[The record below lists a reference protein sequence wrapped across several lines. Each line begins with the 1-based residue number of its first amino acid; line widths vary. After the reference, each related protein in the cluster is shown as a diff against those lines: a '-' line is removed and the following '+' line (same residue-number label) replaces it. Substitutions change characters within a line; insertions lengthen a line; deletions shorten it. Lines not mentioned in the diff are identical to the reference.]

1 MISILRPNRLV
12 MTLMSLGLL
21 AACGGGGGVSGVT
34 PRVISGA
41 VIDGYIQGATVCLDV
56 NSNLI
61 CDPGEPSSTTDKDG
75 SYSISYNGS
84 IDGLLVLAVVPK
96 GAIDSELGEVKQAFD
111 LMSPAENALTV
122 TPITT
127 LVASDMATRKVSVE
141 DAVNA
146 VQAQFN
152 FQKPLLDYDFKKAG
166 DADTLKVA
174 QVIAASMANA
184 KQEFKTLNDNGKLGL
199 TPSELVKAVNN
210 DVKANVLPQLILSDG
225 TSAIKTTF
233 NNQEDLVTAV
243 AIKATAENPLSGRIQ
258 QIVAQTKA
266 GDGSVTKMSDA
277 FKEGIVIGELDS
289 GDYIDANGKR
299 VGNWSGFTNQLS
311 IEFIKYDPST
321 DVGVSSIEK
330 VWTTDSGVSDW
341 YKVFSNDQ
349 FEVTYTFVGSEWISR
364 IGDDL
369 QGKPIFQDN
378 CLVLPVKSGSDVGTR
393 VCAISKNLAGK
404 KLSEFL
410 KDENGKNSVCK
421 TPNGSA
427 VANCDP
433 NQVFPPNS
441 IAYDLSLSTNTNLY
455 EAWTGSE
462 DWDGYDF
469 KGKDWNK
476 PGSVVPTMTRF
487 LERMNERTSP
497 EYVGSNCS
505 TGFLIKDTTK
515 DNDGKIIGGTI
526 KWGKN
531 TSGSGCINISINSF
545 TEETKFIIEN
555 VGGKEIM
562 RLPYP
567 NIYRQANPGNSSATQ
582 LIFGVFEKELHYSL
596 DNNGNRKSSNSTHDL
611 KKKIFG
617 IYSGQFTPKGATQTI
632 VFDGN
637 IFGAMQVGNKVLL
650 NTMLKASGIKDF
662 PN

>member
-1 MISILRPNRLV
+1 LKSIFRPNRLA

-21 AACGGGGGVSGVT
+21 AACGGGGGNGMT

-41 VIDGYIQGATVCLDV
+41 VIDGYIEGATVCLDV

-61 CDPGEPSSTTDKDG
+61 CDPGEPSSTTDKNG
-75 SYSISYNGS
+75 SYSLSYSGS
-84 IDGLLVLAVVPK
+84 IDGLLVLAVVPE

-166 DADTLKVA
+166 DTETLKVA
-174 QVIAASMANA
+174 QVIAASMAYA
-184 KQEFKTLNDNGKLGL
+184 KQEFAELNKNGNLGL
-199 TPSELVKAVNN
+199 NAAEMIKAVNN
-210 DVKANVLPQLILSDG
+210 DVKTNVLPQLILSDG
-225 TSAIKTTF
+225 TSAIKEAFTK
-233 NNQEDLVTAV
+233 QENLVTAIAV
-243 AIKATAENPLSGRIQ
+243 KSAEENPLSGRIQ
-258 QIVAQTKA
+258 QIVAQSKA

-289 GDYIDANGKR
+289 GDYIDANGNR
-299 VGNWSGFTNQLS
+299 VGRWSGFTNKLS
-311 IEFIKYDPST
+311 IEFIKYDPAT
-321 DVGVSSIEK
+321 DKEISITEK
-330 VWTTDSGVSDW
+330 VWTTDSGVTDW
-341 YKVFSNDQ
+341 YKVFSNDE
-349 FEVTYTFVGSEWISR
+349 FEVNYTFAGTEWISR
-364 IGDDL
+364 IGNDL
-369 QGKPIFQDN
+369 QGKPVFQDN
-378 CLVLPVKSGSDVGTR
+378 CLVLPVKAGSDVGTK
-393 VCAISKNLAGK
+393 VCAVSKNLTGK
-404 KLSEFL
+404 KVSEFL
-410 KDENGKNSVCK
+410 KDEDGKSSVCK
-421 TPNGSA
+421 TPNGSD

-441 IAYDLSLSTNTNLY
+441 IAYDLSLSSNTNLY

-476 PGSVVPTMTRF
+476 PGSVMPTITAF
-487 LERMNERTSP
+487 VEREWTYP
-497 EYVGSNCS
+497 QWVGSNCS
-505 TGFLIKDTTK
+505 TGFLVKDFIK
-515 DNDGKIIGGTI
+515 NNEGKIASGTM

-531 TSGSGCINISINSF
+531 TSGSGCNNGSVNTY

-567 NIYRQANPGNSSATQ
+567 NIYRQSHPGNSSASQ

-596 DNNGNRKSSNSTHDL
+596 DSNGNRNWSNSQHDL
-611 KKKIFG
+611 KKTISG
-617 IYSGQFTPKGATQTI
+617 IYSGEYTPKGATQTI

>member
-1 MISILRPNRLV
+1 LSSFFFYPRRIAIAL
-12 MTLMSLGLL
+12 TSLGLL
-21 AACGGGGGVSGVT
+21 AACGGGGGNGMAA
-34 PRVISGA
+34 RVISGT
-41 VIDGYIQGATVCLDV
+41 VIDGYIEGATVCLDV

-61 CDPGEPSSTTDKDG
+61 CDPGEPSSKTDKDG
-75 SYSISYNGS
+75 FYSIAYSGS
-84 IDGLLVLAVVPK
+84 LDGLLVLAVVPV
-96 GAIDSELGEVKQAFD
+96 GAIDSELGEIKQAFD

-152 FQKPLLDYDFKKAG
+152 FKEPLLDYDFKKTG
-166 DADTLKVA
+166 DTETLKVA

-184 KQEFKTLNDNGKLGL
+184 KQEFAELNTNGNLGL
-199 TPSELVKAVNN
+199 NAAEMIKAVNN
-210 DVKANVLPQLILSDG
+210 DVKVNVLPQLILSDG
-225 TSAIKTTF
+225 TSAIKEAFTK
-233 NNQEDLVTAV
+233 QEDLVTAI
-243 AIKATAENPLSGRIQ
+243 ALKSAAGNPLSGRIQ
-258 QIVAQTKA
+258 QIVAQSKA

-289 GDYIDANGKR
+289 GDYINANGQR
-299 VGNWSGFTNQLS
+299 VGNWSGFTNKLS
-311 IEFIKYDPST
+311 IELIKYDPAT
-321 DVGVSSIEK
+321 DNEVSIAEK
-330 VWTTDSGVSDW
+330 VWTTDSGVTDW
-341 YKVFSNDQ
+341 YKVFSNDE
-349 FEVTYTFVGSEWISR
+349 FEVNYTFAGTEWISR

-369 QGKPIFQDN
+369 QGKPVFQDN
-378 CLVLPVKSGSDVGTR
+378 CLVLPVKPGSDVGTK
-393 VCAISKNLAGK
+393 VCAISKDLAGK
-404 KLSEFL
+404 KVLEFL
-410 KDENGKNSVCK
+410 KDEEGNSIVCK
-421 TPNGSA
+421 GLDGSD

-441 IAYDLSLSTNTNLY
+441 IAYDLSFSTNTNLY

-476 PGSVVPTMTRF
+476 PGSVMPTMTAF
-487 LERMNERTSP
+487 VERTNEQTYP
-497 EYVGSNCS
+497 QYVGSNCS
-505 TGFLIKDTTK
+505 TGFLIKDFIK
-515 DNDGKIIGGTI
+515 NNDGKITSGTM

-531 TSGSGCINISINSF
+531 TSGSGCNNGF
-545 TEETKFIIEN
+545 VDVYTEETKFTIEN
-555 VGGKEIM
+555 VGDKEIM

-567 NIYRQANPGNSSATQ
+567 NIYRQSNPGNSSASQ

-596 DNNGNRKSSNSTHDL
+596 DSNGNRNWSNAQHDR
-611 KKKIFG
+611 KMKISG
-617 IYSGQFTPKGATQTI
+617 IYSGQYTPKGATQTI